1 MTNNIKNSLNKSRNV
16 SGAETTY
23 IFNTDSFLQH
33 GWQVVLVLMGLYLNN
48 NDSNKYSTI
57 LSVGSICYW
66 AFGFNLMYRDVNG
79 YIGNPGIWKPEA
91 TEFTEVS
98 NFKDEDRLESNS
110 SDFFFQVVFSLI
122 STAVFMLNFSKNESI
137 TSKALF
143 ALGSSILY
151 PITGSW
157 SWGGGWLSEAGFSDF
172 AGSSLVFSG
181 AALGSFVYSLT
192 RLNKL
197 TGGQSNA
204 RYNPGII
211 GNLLFTLG
219 FLGFTGGSQLAKG
232 SGTDANAISNIF
244 VNTLL
249 ASSGSI
255 LGGAIT
261 DDYNSLPGLVSIAA
275 NPLAAPPKLPGLA
288 AVLGFVSNILFE
300 EARKFSNRNNIADPN
315 NTLGLAISGLF
326 GTLAVTLS
334 DGDTNIRTQGLG
346 AFAYLI
352 TWAVASYA
360 LSSLLKNNS
369 STSGKIN
376 QNHNRVLI
384 FE

>member
-1 MTNNIKNSLNKSRNV
+1 
-16 SGAETTY
+16 
-23 IFNTDSFLQH
+23 
-33 GWQVVLVLMGLYLNN
+33 
-48 NDSNKYSTI
+48 
-57 LSVGSICYW
+57 
-66 AFGFNLMYRDVNG
+66 
-79 YIGNPGIWKPEA
+79 
-91 TEFTEVS
+91 
-98 NFKDEDRLESNS
+98 
-110 SDFFFQVVFSLI
+110 
-122 STAVFMLNFSKNESI
+122 MLNFSKDESK

-151 PITGSW
+151 PITSSW
-157 SWGGGWLSEAGFSDF
+157 SWGGGWLSKAGFLDF
-172 AGSSLVFSG
+172 SGSSIVFSG

-197 TGGQSNA
+197 TSGQSNA

-232 SGTDANAISNIF
+232 SGADANAISNIF

-261 DDYNSLPGLVSIAA
+261 DDYNSLPGLISIAA
-275 NPLAAPPKLPGLA
+275 EPFAASPGLA
-288 AVLGFVSNILFE
+288 AGLGFVSNILFE

-326 GTLAVTLS
+326 GTLALTLS
-334 DGDTNIRTQGLG
+334 NDNAEIGPQGLG

-369 STSGKIN
+369 NPSKIN
-376 QNHNRVLI
+376 QNHNRVLT

>member
-66 AFGFNLMYRDVNG
+66 AFGYNLMYRDVNG

-91 TEFTEVS
+91 TEFDLSEATYNGGE
-98 NFKDEDRLESNS
+98 NYSNS

-122 STAVFMLNFSKNESI
+122 STAVFMLNFSKDESI

-157 SWGGGWLSEAGFSDF
+157 QWGGGWLSEIGFADF
-172 AGSSLVFSG
+172 AGSSIVFSG

-197 TGGQSNA
+197 SAGQSNA

-232 SGTDANAISNIF
+232 SALDAKYISDIF

-249 ASSGSI
+249 ASSASV

-261 DDYNSLPGLVSIAA
+261 EDYNSLPGLVSIAA
-275 NPLAAPPKLPGLA
+275 EPLEATPGK
-288 AVLGFVSNILFE
+288 AVLIGFVSNILFE

-326 GTLAVTLS
+326 GTLAVGNTN
-334 DGDTNIRTQGLG
+334 DGANYKTQGLG
-346 AFAYLI
+346 AFVYLI

-360 LSSLLKNNS
+360 LSSFLKNNS
-369 STSGKIN
+369 NTSGKII
-376 QNHNRVLI
+376 QNNNRVLT
-384 FE
+384 FQ